1 MIHVVDVA
9 LGVLLGV
16 SSFLLALALVSQ
28 RRSGLRSL
36 LLVSVGLAV
45 HIAFTVAI
53 LAVGHYSEML
63 SDIDGYL
70 LLALDFLVL
79 LAALLIGLVGGKAI
93 AGPS

>member
-1 MIHVVDVA
+1 MVDVA

-28 RRSGLRSL
+28 RRSGLLSL
-36 LLVSVGLAV
+36 LLVSVGLSV
-45 HIAFTVAI
+45 HIAFTVTI
-53 LAVGHYSEML
+53 LAMGHYSEML

>member
-16 SSFLLALALVSQ
+16 SSFLLFLALVSQ
-28 RRSGLRSL
+28 RRSGLMSL
-36 LLVSVGLAV
+36 LLVSIGLAV
-45 HIAFTVAI
+45 HISFTVTI
-53 LAVGHYSEML
+53 LILGHYSDTL

-70 LLALDFLVL
+70 LLALDFVVL
-79 LAALLIGLVGGKAI
+79 LAALLIGLLGGKAI